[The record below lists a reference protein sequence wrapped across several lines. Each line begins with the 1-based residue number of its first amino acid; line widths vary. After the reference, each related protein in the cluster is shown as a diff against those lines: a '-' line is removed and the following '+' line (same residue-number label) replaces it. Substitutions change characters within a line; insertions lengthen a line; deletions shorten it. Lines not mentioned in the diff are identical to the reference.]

1 MTTNVAAM
9 NNQVE
14 YTSPTRR
21 RVTGILFLVLAALIW
36 FLFSRGLDPEAATK
50 FGLVPGGSGQELPD
64 WVFTTLPM
72 LNVMAGLSALIG
84 GYQLARGFGKR
95 TNLMIG
101 LVAAFFIFAFLTWA
115 TSGGSLPLASGV
127 HTSPPSPHHS
137 HTHRSRPAVHLGVA
151 QPVGHH

>member
-1 MTTNVAAM
+1 M
-9 NNQVE
+9 NNQVA

-21 RVTGILFLVLAALIW
+21 RVTGILFLVLAAAIW
-36 FLFSRGLDPEAATK
+36 WLFARGLDPAVATT
-50 FGLVPGGSGQELPD
+50 FGLVPGGSGQELSD

-72 LNVMAGLSALIG
+72 LNVLAGMSALIG

-115 TSGGSLPLASGV
+115 TSGGSLNLGGLLRSDQPNHQVSAFAKAAS
-127 HTSPPSPHHS
+127 
-137 HTHRSRPAVHLGVA
+137 
-151 QPVGHH
+151 